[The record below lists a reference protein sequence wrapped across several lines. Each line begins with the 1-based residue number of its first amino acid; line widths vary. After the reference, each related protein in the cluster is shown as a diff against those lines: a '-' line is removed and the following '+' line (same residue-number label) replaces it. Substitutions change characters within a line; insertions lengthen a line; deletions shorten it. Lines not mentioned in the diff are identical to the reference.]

1 MEDNLPKD
9 SSSENTPDNLVEI
22 RDMTVQFTKPKGSLL
37 AVNHVD
43 FDVRRGQLTALV
55 GESGSGKSTLAFST
69 MGIFSG
75 NGKRLSGEVLFDGMD
90 VMKLSEEELLKFRW
104 QKTSMI
110 FQSAQNALNPLMTV
124 RQHFLET
131 YEVHRKKADAS
142 HVDALFV
149 KLLEDVRLE
158 PERVLKS
165 YPHELSGGMRQRV
178 MIAFSMLLNPT
189 FIILDEPTTAL
200 DVITQDYIFSI
211 MDDIHK
217 KTNATMLLLTHDI
230 GVVAKVADRIA
241 VMYGGRIVEVGGIM
255 EVFKKSAHPY
265 TSLLIHSAPS
275 LLDKGDL
282 KKPIEGSPPDLMNL
296 PPGCAF
302 HPRCPYAQD
311 ICQLDVPELVDTGGG
326 HLGACHFNIAYAKEQ
341 ERGLSDE

>member
-1 MEDNLPKD
+1 MI
-9 SSSENTPDNLVEI
+9 EI
-22 RDMTVQFTKPKGSLL
+22 KDMTVQFTKNKGSLL

-43 FDVRRGQLTALV
+43 LEIRKGLLTALV

-90 VMKLSEEELLKFRW
+90 VMQLSEQELLKFRW
-104 QKTSMI
+104 EKTSMI

-131 YEVHRKKADAS
+131 YEIHRKKADT
-142 HVDALFV
+142 HELTALFT

-178 MIAFSMLLNPT
+178 MIAFSMLLNPS

-200 DVITQDYIFSI
+200 DVITQAYIFSI
-211 MDDIHK
+211 MDEIHK
-217 KTNATMLLLTHDI
+217 KSGVTMLLLTHDI
-230 GVVAKVADRIA
+230 GVVAKIADRLA
-241 VMYGGRIVEVGGIM
+241 VMYAGRIVEVGDVM
-255 EVFKKSAHPY
+255 EVFSKSAHPY
-265 TSLLIHSAPS
+265 TYLLINSAPS
-275 LLDKGDL
+275 LLDTGEL
-282 KKPIEGSPPDLMNL
+282 KKPIEGSPPDLMKL
-296 PPGCAF
+296 PTGCAF

-311 ICQLDVPELVDTGGG
+311 ICHKEVPELLSIGDD
-326 HLGACHFNIAYAKEQ
+326 HLSACHIKGWNT
-341 ERGLSDE
+341 